1 MKEYIVRWG
10 VLIYLVVMT
19 TMILSGFWNLVK
31 VTEPIVRISIALTTI
46 IPGILGL
53 ILFNCLSIH
62 GYMSNSHMEKN
73 KKSLE
78 DNLSNEIR
86 ILLKKRG
93 EEIHSA
99 VYNKEEKEKRE
110 RE

>member
-1 MKEYIVRWG
+1 
-10 VLIYLVVMT
+10 
-19 TMILSGFWNLVK
+19 
-31 VTEPIVRISIALTTI
+31 
-46 IPGILGL
+46 
-53 ILFNCLSIH
+53 
-62 GYMSNSHMEKN
+62 MEKN